1 MEIQDWMKELVNNL
15 RDKLIK
21 IGLNFE
27 LKEKIDNTNASLEFI
42 QGNRTAAFFCLMNTD
57 NIKID
62 VFFLPMT
69 DYEAIC
75 DMQTMKMY
83 TPKIAVIKGKEEF
96 MVLLIKETGSNDRTS
111 DEFTFKT
118 VRDIAE
124 FIFEYLQKHIKGI
137 RF

>member
-15 RDKLIK
+15 KDKLIK

-27 LKEKIDNTNASLEFI
+27 LKEKIDNTKESQEFI
-42 QGNRTAAFFCLMNTD
+42 QENRTAAFFCLMNTD
-57 NIKID
+57 NSKID

-83 TPKIAVIKGKEEF
+83 TPKIAVIESKEEF
-96 MVLLIKETGSNDRTS
+96 LVLLIKETGWNERTS
-111 DEFTFKT
+111 DEFKFKT
-118 VRDIAE
+118 VREITE
-124 FIFEYLQKHIKGI
+124 FIFEYLQKHIKGT